1 MVLGPVD
8 IPSGKPSCGFGWIH
22 FLVIHGTEKNTLSC
36 DFEVLI
42 LDLDAFSCDFLLLW
56 IRFLVIFGIWSL
68 CILSSGHFMKY
79 IFVFAQICDSWA
91 HKKHSV
97 IKTMEYIN
105 IYFTILIQTV
115 C

>member
-1 MVLGPVD
+1 MDLGLVD
-8 IPSGKPSCGFGWIH
+8 IPSGKTLLWLWVDTLSCDSRDR
-22 FLVIHGTEKNTLSC
+22 KNTLSC

-56 IRFLVIFGIWSL
+56 ICFLVIFGIWSL
-68 CILSSGHFMKY
+68 CILSSDHFMKY
-79 IFVFAQICDSWA
+79 IIVFAQICDFWA

-97 IKTMEYIN
+97 IKTMKYIN